1 MESLQPEDSV
11 QKQVFLVFSHTSRLV
26 SLDSVLSFYRVSIRI
41 PQGLLHL
48 ANALYLRAKSR

>member
-26 SLDSVLSFYRVSIRI
+26 SLDSVLSFYRVFIRI
-41 PQGLLHL
+41 PQGLHL
-48 ANALYLRAKSR
+48 ANTLYLRAKSR